1 MINKM
6 VIYYLNRKRK
16 QIEFSIISIEINQDL
31 IENANEVHKQYFAKL
46 KSIDN
51 VIDYLKGRI

>member
-16 QIEFSIISIEINQDL
+16 QIDFSIISIEINQDL